1 MKSPPK
7 KAKKKP
13 GAARKKPA
21 ESGRFL
27 VRTPI
32 LSGLRVERAPQDR
45 FEKFAAT
52 LAGYLSPAEIE
63 EIRRAWLYASQAH
76 RDQRRMSGEPYV
88 THPLAVAGILAAM
101 SLDAATLEAALLHDV
116 IEDTP
121 AERAELV
128 ELFGEEVAALV
139 DGVSKLTQIRFE
151 SRREAQAENFRK
163 MVLAM
168 VADVRVI
175 LIKLADRLHNM
186 RTLAVMP
193 PEKRRRIARETLE
206 IYAPIAQRL
215 GMRKVRLELEDLGFK
230 SLYPDRYRVLAR
242 AVRRGRGQRVSA
254 VPKMVKT
261 LGARFEKAGLAIEVN
276 GRDKALYSIYRK
288 MRAKQLPLAEIMDI
302 HGIRM
307 VVSNVDECYRALGLV
322 HAVYK
327 PVPGRFKDYIAIPKA
342 NGYQSLH
349 TVIVGPTG
357 QPVEAQIRTETMEHV
372 AENGIAAH
380 WMYKTGQGAAGDEVR
395 TRAWLSGLEEIRAES
410 ANPVEFLEHVK
421 VDLTPGEI
429 YVFTPKGEI
438 RQLPSGATPVDF
450 AYAIHTDVGNACVS
464 AKVDRRVVPLRTP
477 LKTGQTV
484 EIVTARGA
492 RPNPAWLN
500 SVVSAKARSALHRYL
515 RDLKAEDAERLGR
528 RMLEQ
533 ALARHKIAL
542 KRSGEKLAEVVSKL
556 RARDEADLLRRIGTG
571 EFPALLVAQHFLDE
585 TPGDARRASSPIAIR
600 GTEGLAVTL
609 ARCCHPIPGDRIAG
623 LLTRGKGLVVHRV
636 DCGNLAA
643 RKDSDRVVDI
653 AFDLRRR
660 GDYPVEL
667 RLELLNERGA
677 LAAVAAT
684 VSTAGANII
693 HAQVNEREDD
703 TASLNL
709 ELAVHD
715 RVHLARIVRH
725 LRKTVTVLR
734 ITRP

>member
-1 MKSPPK
+1 MRAPRIAALRAERSP
-7 KAKKKP
+7 
-13 GAARKKPA
+13 GDQFDRFAAR
-21 ESGRFL
+21 
-27 VRTPI
+27 
-32 LSGLRVERAPQDR
+32 
-45 FEKFAAT
+45 
-52 LAGYLSPAEIE
+52 LADHLSPAEVE
-63 EIRRAWLYASQAH
+63 EVRRAWLYAGEAH

-88 THPLAVAGILAAM
+88 THPLAVAEILADM

-121 AERAELV
+121 AERVELV

-175 LIKLADRLHNM
+175 IIKLADRLHNM

-215 GMRKVRLELEDLGFK
+215 GMRKIRLELEDIGFRN
-230 SLYPDRYRVLAR
+230 LYPDRYRVLAR

-261 LGARFEKAGLAIEVN
+261 LTAHCEKAGLSAGVS

-288 MRAKQLPLAEIMDI
+288 MREKQLPLTEVMDV

-307 VVSNVDECYRALGLV
+307 VTETVDDCYRALGLV
-322 HAVYK
+322 HAAYK

-357 QPVEAQIRTETMEHV
+357 QPVEAQIRTEAMERV

-380 WMYKTGQGAAGDEVR
+380 WMYKTGQGAAGDERR
-395 TRAWLSGLEEIRAES
+395 TRAWLSNLEEIRAES

-421 VDLTPGEI
+421 VDLAPGEI

-438 RQLPSGATPVDF
+438 MQLPSGATPVDF
-450 AYAIHTDVGNACVS
+450 AYAVHTDIGNACVS

-477 LKTGQTV
+477 LTTGQTV
-484 EIVTARGA
+484 EIVTARHA

-500 SVVSAKARSALHRYL
+500 FVVSAKARSALRHYL
-515 RDLKAEDAERLGR
+515 RDLKDEDAERLGR

-533 ALARHKIAL
+533 ALARHRIAL
-542 KRSGEKLAEVVSKL
+542 KKTGDKLAEVAAELK
-556 RARDEADLLRRIGTG
+556 AKDTADLLRRVGAG
-571 EFPALLVAQHFLDE
+571 EFPAQLVAQHFLARE
-585 TPGDARRASSPIAIR
+585 EGDDQAAAVPIEIR

-636 DCGNLAA
+636 DCRNLAA
-643 RKDSDRVVDI
+643 QKDSDRIVDLTFS
-653 AFDLRRR
+653 ARRT

-684 VSTAGANII
+684 LSTADANILQ
-693 HAQVNEREDD
+693 AQVHEREDQ
-703 TASLNL
+703 TASLGL
-709 ELAVHD
+709 EITVRD
-715 RVHLARIVRH
+715 RAHVARIVRH
-725 LRKTVTVLR
+725 LRKLPAVLR
-734 ITRP
+734 IIRP